1 MRATAVE
8 ISAGSFRGQCIGWW
22 ERLLRFGRR
31 SPKRLRLC
39 ESLALGDRRFVAV
52 VEFDCARF
60 LVGGTPSSLVLLSQL
75 ADAEKQ
81 SDQGQPGGSNL
92 SSSDPFAEPGR
103 SRRGKAC

>member
-1 MRATAVE
+1 
-8 ISAGSFRGQCIGWW
+8 
-22 ERLLRFGRR
+22 
-31 SPKRLRLC
+31 
-39 ESLALGDRRFVAV
+39 
-52 VEFDCARF
+52 